1 MTDSALASAAAEVE
15 EDFFRFQTLETL
27 FGLLEEEHLPE
38 WLPAFPN
45 IIGCLLV
52 AGDTRD
58 AIEPQSVGRFRHANI
73 IAVCYTRSDTSTVQ
87 YSRTISQPN
96 DHSQKREAKVG
107 QASNHLLQTVRR
119 L

>member
-87 YSRTISQPN
+87 YSTVGRFHNPTTTHKN
-96 DHSQKREAKVG
+96 GKQKWDKQVTTFYR
-107 QASNHLLQTVRR
+107 Q
-119 L
+119 